1 MPLGVFEAEP
11 DPLGRLQRQRI
22 NKAGA
27 SNTGATSVTVSQ
39 LNSGPTNMMVPNLP
53 SGNLG
58 IALQPTQM
66 GPNVNCEKNPRCSGT
81 IVCVL
86 FQTGSPDSRAHLPG
100 PWRLCNTVVRTAM
113 RDRGCGLITLAA
125 QVVRLFR

>member
-39 LNSGPTNMMVPNLP
+39 LNSGPINMMVPNLP

-81 IVCVL
+81 IVVSCFKQGV
-86 FQTGSPDSRAHLPG
+86 QTPEPTCPDHGGYAT
-100 PWRLCNTVVRTAM
+100 PWYVQPCGTEAVV
-113 RDRGCGLITLAA
+113 
-125 QVVRLFR
+125 